1 MTDRSVAADE
11 SAQAGLTA
19 QGGSTGVAA
28 LVAAREAKG
37 LTAADVARRIRLH
50 PRQLDAI
57 ERGDWAA
64 LPGRAF
70 TRGAVRSYARLVE
83 VDAAPLLDMIGG
95 LEAAETLRPS
105 PSLEA
110 RLPRPGG
117 FGFDPDR
124 RSRRLPWAILGLAGV
139 IGLALIFGREG
150 ERWPGYAWW
159 PTGPQSTASSTTAP
173 SSAVPSS
180 PAAPSSGSGQ
190 ASGSVGQDGGAPLV
204 PGASSPALVSNPSPA
219 AAPPVESASRA
230 GAATPAAA
238 PADAAAANTI
248 GAASITQARDATSGG
263 TQTAPAVMPSG
274 GPLSVRLLSLRQDAW
289 VDIRDVAGKPV
300 YMGTLLP
307 GKPVTVSG
315 KGPLSYTIGNANQVE
330 VQVQGRVLDLAPNT
344 VMPANVAKGVTP

>member
-11 SAQAGLTA
+11 SAEAGLTA
-19 QGGSTGVAA
+19 LSGSTGVAA

-83 VDAAPLLDMIGG
+83 VDATPLLDAIGG

-159 PTGPQSTASSTTAP
+159 PTGPQSTSPSTT
-173 SSAVPSS
+173 SSSS
-180 PAAPSSGSGQ
+180 PAARSSSAGAAGQEGVAPGAPLPASPAGGSGAGAD
-190 ASGSVGQDGGAPLV
+190 ASPAAAAPLV
-204 PGASSPALVSNPSPA
+204 PAAREGATPPALVA
-219 AAPPVESASRA
+219 
-230 GAATPAAA
+230 
-238 PADAAAANTI
+238 ADAAANAT
-248 GAASITQARDATSGG
+248 GAAGGAAVKDAASGG
-263 TQTAPAVMPSG
+263 TQTAPAVTPPG
-274 GPLSVRLLSLRQDAW
+274 APLTVRLLSLRQDAW
-289 VDIRDVAGKPV
+289 VDIRDAAGKPV

-307 GKPVTVSG
+307 GKPITVSG

-330 VQVQGRVLDLAPNT
+330 VQVQGRPLDLAAST

>member
-11 SAQAGLTA
+11 SAEAGLTA
-19 QGGSTGVAA
+19 LSGSTGVAA

-83 VDAAPLLDMIGG
+83 VDATPLLDAIGG

-159 PTGPQSTASSTTAP
+159 PTGPQSTSPSTTSSSSPAGRSSGAGEAGGSAGQEGGASVAP
-173 SSAVPSS
+173 APSS
-180 PAAPSSGSGQ
+180 PAG
-190 ASGSVGQDGGAPLV
+190 V
-204 PGASSPALVSNPSPA
+204 PGTGPDSSPAV
-219 AAPPVESASRA
+219 AAPVVPPARA
-230 GAATPAAA
+230 GSTTPAPVAADAA
-238 PADAAAANTI
+238 PADASVAA
-248 GAASITQARDATSGG
+248 GSAAVKDAASGG
-263 TQTAPAVMPSG
+263 TQTAPVVTPPGA
-274 GPLSVRLLSLRQDAW
+274 PLTVRLLSLRQDAW
-289 VDIRDVAGKPV
+289 VDIRDAAGKPV

-307 GKPVTVSG
+307 GKPITVSG

-330 VQVQGRVLDLAPNT
+330 VQVQGRPLDLAAST